1 MEGNRVIKFNAV
13 KLITKSFNW
22 MTQTFSAIKLD
33 QSNHWCLETINQK
46 KLRKEIVLL
55 KKINELIS
63 RQQMAAPQ
71 LIVQC
76 VMREGVTDN
85 ASAEFYESFF

>member
-1 MEGNRVIKFNAV
+1 
-13 KLITKSFNW
+13 

-46 KLRKEIVLL
+46 KKKLHKDIVLF

-76 VMREGVTDN
+76 VMREGVTQ
-85 ASAEFYESFF
+85 